1 MTISDWKVV
10 AGGGKDLGADV
21 GALTMALQSEKEACG
36 SWKHCTC
43 AVVKLCFEV

>member
-1 MTISDWKVV
+1 VV

-36 SWKHCTC
+36 S
-43 AVVKLCFEV
+43 